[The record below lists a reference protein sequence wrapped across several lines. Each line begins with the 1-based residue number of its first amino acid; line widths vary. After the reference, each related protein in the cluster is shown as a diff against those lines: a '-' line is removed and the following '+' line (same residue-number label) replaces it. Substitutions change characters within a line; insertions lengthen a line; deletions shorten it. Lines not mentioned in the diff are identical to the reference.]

1 MRKILIILFIIP
13 VFIYGQDVPLTE
25 KKVTTEFMENKERK
39 LKGNNRLIAE
49 YEDTLKVMA
58 HKIMNAETEAE
69 KYLANTAF
77 IDNLKEVLQY
87 EKSFKFPF
95 DSLPTIARIIS
106 PDNTFRIF
114 NWLLKRDNGVYEYY
128 AIVHYHNKKRKRY
141 EIISLVDNSANIRN
155 TEHEDLDAKNWY
167 GGLYYQIAY
176 IKKVGRKHYTLLA
189 WDGND
194 GYSTKKIID
203 VMYFSGKNKIKF
215 GLPIFKKNKKESQK
229 RIVIEYDAKT
239 SVSVRY
245 QEKEKRIVFNH
256 LVPPKK
262 DLKGLEEYYIPEG
275 TFNSYQYK
283 KGKWW
288 LEQDIDIRNQQKV
301 KKIKKPK
308 RGLVPR

>member
-1 MRKILIILFIIP
+1 MQRICLIIFTLISLNSFA
-13 VFIYGQDVPLTE
+13 Q
-25 KKVTTEFMENKERK
+25 
-39 LKGNNRLIAE
+39 KGNSKLIAE
-49 YEDTLKVMA
+49 YEDTLKIMA
-58 HKIMNAETEAE
+58 HTIMNAETETE
-69 KYLANTAF
+69 KRLANQAF
-77 IDNLKEVLQY
+77 IINLTEVLQY

-95 DSLPTIARIIS
+95 DSLPTIARISS

-114 NWLLKRDNGVYEYY
+114 NWLLKKDNGNYEYFG
-128 AIVHYHNKKRKRY
+128 IIHYHNKKRKRY
-141 EIISLVDNSANIRN
+141 EFILLVDNSANIRN
-155 TEHEDLDAKNWY
+155 AEQQNLDAKNWY

-176 IKKVGRKHYTLLA
+176 IKKAGRKYYTLLA

-229 RIVIEYDAKT
+229 RVIIEYDAKT
-239 SVSVRY
+239 SVSVKY
-245 QEKEKRIVFNH
+245 QPKEQRIVFNH

-262 DLKGLEEYYIPEG
+262 DLEGLEEYYIPEG

-288 LEQDIDIRNQQKV
+288 LEQDVDIRNQQKV

>member
-1 MRKILIILFIIP
+1 MKKICILVFVLHSLI
-13 VFIYGQDVPLTE
+13 GSAQ
-25 KKVTTEFMENKERK
+25 
-39 LKGNNRLIAE
+39 KGNNNLFAE

-58 HKIMNAETEAE
+58 HTIMNAETEAE
-69 KYLANTAF
+69 KRLANQAF
-77 IDNLKEVLQY
+77 ITNLTEVLQY
-87 EKSFKFPF
+87 EKSFKFSF
-95 DSLPTIARIIS
+95 DSLPTIARILS

-114 NWLLKRDNGVYEYY
+114 NWLLKKDNGAYEYY

-141 EIISLVDNSANIRN
+141 EIIPLVDNSANIRN
-155 TEHEDLDAKNWY
+155 AEQEDLDAKNWF

-176 IKKVGRKHYTLLA
+176 IKKLGRKYYTLLG

-229 RIVIEYDAKT
+229 RVVIEYDAKT
-239 SVSVRY
+239 SVSVKY
-245 QEKEKRIVFNH
+245 QQKEQRIVFNH

-262 DLKGLEEYYIPEG
+262 DLEGLEEYYIPEG

-301 KKIKKPK
+301 KRIKKPK

>member
-1 MRKILIILFIIP
+1 MQRICLIIFTLISLNSFA
-13 VFIYGQDVPLTE
+13 Q
-25 KKVTTEFMENKERK
+25 
-39 LKGNNRLIAE
+39 KGNSKLIAE
-49 YEDTLKVMA
+49 YEDTLKIMA
-58 HKIMNAETEAE
+58 HTIMNAETETE
-69 KYLANTAF
+69 KRLANQAF
-77 IDNLKEVLQY
+77 IINLTEVLQY

-95 DSLPTIARIIS
+95 DSLPTIARISS

-114 NWLLKRDNGVYEYY
+114 NWLLKKDNGNYEYFG
-128 AIVHYHNKKRKRY
+128 IVHYHNKKRKRY
-141 EIISLVDNSANIRN
+141 EFILLVDNSANIRN
-155 TEHEDLDAKNWY
+155 AEQQDLDAKNWY

-176 IKKVGRKHYTLLA
+176 IKKAGRKYYTLLA

-229 RIVIEYDAKT
+229 RVIVEYDSNT

-245 QEKEKRIVFNH
+245 QQEEQRIVFNH

-262 DLKGLEEYYIPEG
+262 DLEGLEEYYIPEG
-275 TFNSYQYK
+275 TFNSYQYN
-283 KGKWW
+283 KGKWL
-288 LEQDIDIRNQQKV
+288 LEEDIDIRNQQKV
-301 KKIKKPK
+301 KRIKKPK

>member
-1 MRKILIILFIIP
+1 MKKICFLVFALYSLISSA
-13 VFIYGQDVPLTE
+13 Q
-25 KKVTTEFMENKERK
+25 
-39 LKGNNRLIAE
+39 KGNNNLFTE

-58 HKIMNAETEAE
+58 HTIMNAETETE
-69 KYLANTAF
+69 KRLANTAF
-77 IDNLKEVLQY
+77 ITNLTEVLQY

-95 DSLPTIARIIS
+95 DSLPTIARILS

-114 NWLLKRDNGVYEYY
+114 NWLLKKDNGAYEYY
-128 AIVHYHNKKRKRY
+128 AIVHYHNIKRKRY
-141 EIISLVDNSANIRN
+141 EIITLVDNSANIRN
-155 TEHEDLDAKNWY
+155 AEQEDLDAKNWY
-167 GGLYYQIAY
+167 GGIYYQVVY
-176 IKKVGRKHYTLLA
+176 IKKIGRKYYTLLA

-229 RIVIEYDAKT
+229 RVVIEYDAKT
-239 SVSVRY
+239 SVSVKY
-245 QEKEKRIVFNH
+245 QEKEQRIVFNH

-262 DLKGLEEYYIPEG
+262 DLEGLEEYYIPEG

-283 KGKWW
+283 KGKWL
-288 LEQDIDIRNQQKV
+288 LEEDIDIRNQQKV
-301 KKIKKPK
+301 KRIKKPK

>member
-1 MRKILIILFIIP
+1 MRKIFLIIFTLISIQCFS
-13 VFIYGQDVPLTE
+13 Q
-25 KKVTTEFMENKERK
+25 
-39 LKGNNRLIAE
+39 KGNNRLIAE

-114 NWLLKRDNGVYEYY
+114 NWLLKRDNGAYEYY

-176 IKKVGRKHYTLLA
+176 IKKVGRKYYTLLA

-194 GYSTKKIID
+194 SYSTKKIID

-229 RIVIEYDAKT
+229 RIVIEYDART
-239 SVSVRY
+239 SVSVKY
-245 QEKEKRIVFNH
+245 KQKEQRIVFNH

-262 DLKGLEEYYIPEG
+262 DLEGLEEYYIPEG
-275 TFNSYQYK
+275 TFNAYQYN

-288 LEQDIDIRNQQKV
+288 LKQDIDIRNQQKV
-301 KKIKKPK
+301 NKIKKPK
-308 RGLVPR
+308 RGLIPR

>member
-1 MRKILIILFIIP
+1 MKKICIL
-13 VFIYGQDVPLTE
+13 VFTLHSLSSSAQ
-25 KKVTTEFMENKERK
+25 
-39 LKGNNRLIAE
+39 KGNNNLFAE

-58 HKIMNAETEAE
+58 HRIMNAETEAE
-69 KYLANTAF
+69 KRLANTAF
-77 IDNLKEVLQY
+77 ITNLTEVLQY

-95 DSLPTIARIIS
+95 DSLPTIARILS

-114 NWLLKRDNGVYEYY
+114 NWLLKKDNGAYEYY

-141 EIISLVDNSANIRN
+141 EIIHLVDNSANIRN
-155 TEHEDLDAKNWY
+155 AEQEDLDAKNWY
-167 GGLYYQIAY
+167 GGIYYQIAY
-176 IKKVGRKHYTLLA
+176 IKKIGRKYYTLLA

-194 GYSTKKIID
+194 GNSTKKIID
-203 VMYFSGKNKIKF
+203 VLYFSGKNKIKF

-229 RIVIEYDAKT
+229 RVIIEYDAKT

-262 DLKGLEEYYIPEG
+262 DLEGLEEYYIPEG
-275 TFNSYQYK
+275 TFNSYQYN
-283 KGKWW
+283 KGKWL
-288 LEQDIDIRNQQKV
+288 LEEDIDIRNQQKV
-301 KKIKKPK
+301 KRIKKPK

>member
-1 MRKILIILFIIP
+1 MKKICILVFVLHSLI
-13 VFIYGQDVPLTE
+13 GSAQ
-25 KKVTTEFMENKERK
+25 
-39 LKGNNRLIAE
+39 KGNNNLFAE

-58 HKIMNAETEAE
+58 HTIMNAETEAE
-69 KYLANTAF
+69 KRLANQAF
-77 IDNLKEVLQY
+77 ITNLTEVLQY
-87 EKSFKFPF
+87 EKSFKFSF
-95 DSLPTIARIIS
+95 DSLPTIARILS

-114 NWLLKRDNGVYEYY
+114 NWLLKKDNGAYEYY

-141 EIISLVDNSANIRN
+141 EIIPLVDNSANIRN
-155 TEHEDLDAKNWY
+155 AEQEDLDAKNWH

-176 IKKVGRKHYTLLA
+176 IKKLGRKYYTLLA

-229 RIVIEYDAKT
+229 RVIIEYDAKT
-239 SVSVRY
+239 SVSVKY
-245 QEKEKRIVFNH
+245 QQKEQRIVFNH

-262 DLKGLEEYYIPEG
+262 DLEGLEEYYIPEG

-301 KKIKKPK
+301 KRIKKPK